1 MQIVYPVVW
10 VLMFSVNL
18 QLLNEENESI
28 RIYFCNKGA
37 KTDYTVCIDN
47 INRRHFILEVLLLL
61 SLLKYFCLYNIY
73 TSAEST
79 SKFELFLGTGRFM

>member
-1 MQIVYPVVW
+1 MFILVW

-37 KTDYTVCIDN
+37 KTDYTVYVLI
-47 INRRHFILEVLLLL
+47 ILIGGI
-61 SLLKYFCLYNIY
+61 LY
-73 TSAEST
+73 
-79 SKFELFLGTGRFM
+79 